1 MQFDLSQNWAV
12 EFHCQL
18 TWAVTSWLSAELPDA
33 RYSFN
38 SARRYFIHDVKTRR
52 TFELRMH
59 VMYSAGHHRKLLRS
73 SKLYLE
79 LTSLRDQASINS
91 FKTLTLVKKITGRT
105 PTGNCIYTDV
115 RCVAWWM
122 TGTMAFLNGMQ
133 KESVKFKKYLTR
145 KDDVPPLKV
154 EVEWSNT

>member
-79 LTSLRDQASINS
+79 LTSLRDQASINI
-91 FKTLTLVKKITGRT
+91 FKTLTLVKKSQVEHLRGTV
-105 PTGNCIYTDV
+105 YTLMSGV
-115 RCVAWWM
+115 SLGEWQELWH
-122 TGTMAFLNGMQ
+122 FLMGC
-133 KESVKFKKYLTR
+133 R
-145 KDDVPPLKV
+145 KSQWSLK
-154 EVEWSNT
+154 NI